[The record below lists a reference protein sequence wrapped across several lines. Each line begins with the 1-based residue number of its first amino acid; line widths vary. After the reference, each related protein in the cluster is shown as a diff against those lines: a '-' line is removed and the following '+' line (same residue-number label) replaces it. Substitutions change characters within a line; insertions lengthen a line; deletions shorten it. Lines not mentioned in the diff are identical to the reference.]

1 MLGGAHLTMACPD
14 TLVCRL
20 GDAVGHLHRRLLAA
34 DRLGVVVVLDELWAL
49 RAHQVWRSAC
59 VSLWAWDLGTR
70 RRREVRGFFS
80 SSSSSLLPLLPL
92 LLLLFFFFSSSSSS
106 LLPLLLFFFFS
117 SSSSSKKK
125 KAPRRGGV
133 WGGAPGLK

>member
-59 VSLWAWDLGTR
+59 VSLWAWDLLRDAVGPTLVGLSGT
-70 RRREVRGFFS
+70 FS
-80 SSSSSLLPLLPL
+80 CGQ
-92 LLLLFFFFSSSSSS
+92 
-106 LLPLLLFFFFS
+106 
-117 SSSSSKKK
+117 
-125 KAPRRGGV
+125 ARGGE
-133 WGGAPGLK
+133 GGGRPFCTPACEMPAHARYLPSPLTGAAASGSQRRPRE